1 MNLNYL
7 CLPAIA
13 IYEWMKFK
21 AREREIEE
29 TAELDT
35 EELLKAAN
43 DLDLIISKQSS
54 DILKLETVVRIYR
67 NELEGNLEN

>member
-1 MNLNYL
+1 M
-7 CLPAIA
+7 
-13 IYEWMKFK
+13 YEWMKFK

-29 TAELDT
+29 TADLDS

-43 DLDLIISKQSS
+43 ELDVIISKQSC

-67 NELEGNLEN
+67 NELKGNLEI

>member
-1 MNLNYL
+1 
-7 CLPAIA
+7 
-13 IYEWMKFK
+13 MKFK

>member
-1 MNLNYL
+1 
-7 CLPAIA
+7 
-13 IYEWMKFK
+13 MKFK

-67 NELEGNLEN
+67 NELEVNLEN

>member
-1 MNLNYL
+1 
-7 CLPAIA
+7 
-13 IYEWMKFK
+13 MKFK

-67 NELEGNLEN
+67 NELQGNLEN